1 MPDICRF
8 YGILIRM
15 FLIDRE
21 HPPRHI
27 HIKYGEHEAVMELIN
42 LNIIDGSLPKKCRQ
56 LVREWTELHQDELI
70 EMGIF
75 KNFILLPLWSKENE
89 T

>member
-1 MPDICRF
+1 MPEICRF
-8 YGILIRM
+8 YGIIIRM

-27 HIKYGEHEAVMELIN
+27 HIKYWEYEAVMVLIN

-56 LVREWTELHQDELI
+56 LVREWAELRQDELI
-70 EMGIF
+70 EMWDTQIF
-75 KNFILLPLWSKENE
+75 HTISPLE
-89 T
+89 